1 MPSDKVALLRRD
13 PSGTMTAFADMMRK
27 QIVMPAHLMDDLE
40 HKGRTGRSL
49 FKDFSSV
56 AQMTGTYTGHVCT
69 LAGDFAGHVPLC
81 ADLSVPRQVYFSGKA
96 ALKSYFVFFSGKAA
110 SLKFTPRCVTVVL
123 NSELL
128 LNRSRTCKWS
138 GWV

>member
-1 MPSDKVALLRRD
+1 VPSDKAELLRRD

-56 AQMTGTYTGHVCT
+56 AQMTGTYTGHVRT
-69 LAGDFAGHVPLC
+69 LAGVFAGHVTLC
-81 ADLSVPRQVYFSGKA
+81 ADLSAPHQVYSSGKA
-96 ALKSYFVFFSGKAA
+96 APKLYFVFFSGKAA
-110 SLKFTPRCVTVVL
+110 LKLYT
-123 NSELL
+123 LL
-128 LNRSRTCKWS
+128 HHCGS
-138 GWV
+138 